1 MARLDACEKLSGAL
15 TKLKVEHQA
24 VKDELARLKNLPP
37 RPPQKP
43 SGMDKATDRGVSGGA
58 GAKSPAGEK
67 SSRRRGSQLDKL
79 TIAATV
85 VVRAKAPAGSR
96 HKGYEEIV
104 VQDLNLSPQV
114 TLYCRERWE
123 TPEGERIIAA
133 LDPGIVGGYGPNL
146 HRFVLA
152 LHFSGQVTCERIVAL
167 LNGMGVLISKRQVV
181 RLLTAKL
188 ETFRAEDEAVL
199 KAGLGGAYVT
209 VDDTGARHAGKSGYT
224 TQIGSDTFTVFR
236 TGPSKS
242 RLAFLSRLCGGTT
255 LYVIN
260 DAALD
265 YMKDRQ
271 LPQVAIGK
279 FADHKERIFS
289 RPEDW
294 ERHLQA
300 LDLTDLDVT
309 PDPVL
314 IASEGALWGAIRHQG
329 LLPDTVI
336 VSDDAGQFR
345 VGIHALCWVHAERLV
360 HKLVPANDKQ
370 RNAIE
375 VAKRMIWWFYGSLKE
390 YKLAPS
396 PQQAKVLRARFD
408 RIFNRGRTGYV
419 ILDRLLRRLFRHK
432 DALLRVL
439 DRPEIPLNTNASEND
454 IRAFVTKRKI
464 SGGTVSEHRF
474 VLALAFLRA
483 SHLRADRRASQRH
496 GGADFKAASR
506 APADG
511 QAGDVPRRR
520 RSGVESRSWR
530 RLCDGRRHRGAPRRQ
545 ERYLRAQVQVL
556 NHDLLVALVAR
567 AGRRLRPH
575 NHRRVNRQLVQL
587 AAASTARLLA
597 RGALGAGASRNTT
610 VRCLVHAGRLLR
622 RTRRQMPRRRPSQRP
637 CPALISR
644 VLLSPTAPPTAS
656 QRLKMRISFTSCSMA
671 GS

>member
-1 MARLDACEKLSGAL
+1 MATRIPDSLERLTQADLIGVVRELIGEVGRLRAENEKLGVGL

-24 VKDELARLKNLPP
+24 VKDELARLKKLPP

-43 SGMDKATDRGVSGGA
+43 SGMDKATDRGVSGDG
-58 GAKSPAGEK
+58 GDKSPEGEK

-79 TIAATV
+79 TIGETV

-104 VQDLNLSPQV
+104 VQDLSLSPQV
-114 TLYCRERWE
+114 TLYRRERWE
-123 TPEGERIIAA
+123 TPEGETIIAE
-133 LDPGIVGGYGPNL
+133 LDAGIVGGYGPNL
-146 HRFVLA
+146 HRLILA

-167 LNGMGVLISKRQVV
+167 LNGMGVMISKRQVV

-188 ETFRAEDEAVL
+188 ETFRAEDDAVL

-242 RLAFLSRLCGGTT
+242 RQAFLSRLCGGTA

-260 DAALD
+260 EAALG

-271 LPQVAIGK
+271 LPKAVIDK
-279 FADHKERIFS
+279 FADHQERIFS
-289 RPEDW
+289 RTEDW

-300 LDLTDLDVT
+300 LDLTNLKVT

-329 LLPDTVI
+329 LLQDTVV

-345 VGIHALCWVHAERLV
+345 VGVHALCWVHAERLV

-375 VAKRMIWWFYGSLKE
+375 VAKRMIWWFYRSLKE

-396 PQQAKVLRARFD
+396 SEQAQVLRARFD
-408 RIFNRGRTGYV
+408 RIFKRAGTGYV
-419 ILDRLLRRLFRHK
+419 MLDRLLRRLFRNK

-454 IRAFVTKRKI
+454 IRALVTKRKI
-464 SGGTVSEHRF
+464 SGGTVSPKGRDARDIMLG
-474 VLALAFLRA
+474 LAKTCMKLKISFYEFLGSRLGIAGPQIPPLA
-483 SHLRADRRASQRH
+483 
-496 GGADFKAASR
+496 
-506 APADG
+506 
-511 QAGDVPRRR
+511 
-520 RSGVESRSWR
+520 
-530 RLCDGRRHRGAPRRQ
+530 
-545 ERYLRAQVQVL
+545 
-556 NHDLLVALVAR
+556 
-567 AGRRLRPH
+567 
-575 NHRRVNRQLVQL
+575 QLV
-587 AAASTARLLA
+587 
-597 RGALGAGASRNTT
+597 
-610 VRCLVHAGRLLR
+610 
-622 RTRRQMPRRRPSQRP
+622 RP
-637 CPALISR
+637 
-644 VLLSPTAPPTAS
+644 APS
-656 QRLKMRISFTSCSMA
+656 
-671 GS
+671 

>member
-1 MARLDACEKLSGAL
+1 MTTGIPDSLERLSHTDLIGVVRELIGEVGRLRTENEKLSGAL

-24 VKDELARLKNLPP
+24 VRDELARLKNLPP

-58 GAKSPAGEK
+58 GAKSPAGDK

-79 TIAATV
+79 TIDATV

-396 PQQAKVLRARFD
+396 PQQAKRYFAKQLLSMPVEVLFDGIRSGAAVGDLLAEPNHRAVGVIERQLFSAGNTKAMVPSAGMAIRARDHQAMQYREIDRSLDVEAEPSTDKQGTDHLGTAGLPPQPTEHKIRADADPPQLGKLAAIEARQHDRAPRMPRCRCHQRIQHPGRLDLVPTSQRFD
-408 RIFNRGRTGYV
+408 
-419 ILDRLLRRLFRHK
+419 H
-432 DALLRVL
+432 ALHVPPALAGVL
-439 DRPEIPLNTNASEND
+439 DEIEILVGVSDIWNDKPPAS
-454 IRAFVTKRKI
+454 
-464 SGGTVSEHRF
+464 
-474 VLALAFLRA
+474 ALMLR
-483 SHLRADRRASQRH
+483 
-496 GGADFKAASR
+496 
-506 APADG
+506 
-511 QAGDVPRRR
+511 
-520 RSGVESRSWR
+520 W
-530 RLCDGRRHRGAPRRQ
+530 
-545 ERYLRAQVQVL
+545 
-556 NHDLLVALVAR
+556 
-567 AGRRLRPH
+567 
-575 NHRRVNRQLVQL
+575 
-587 AAASTARLLA
+587 
-597 RGALGAGASRNTT
+597 
-610 VRCLVHAGRLLR
+610 
-622 RTRRQMPRRRPSQRP
+622 
-637 CPALISR
+637 
-644 VLLSPTAPPTAS
+644 TAS
-656 QRLKMRISFTSCSMA
+656 FTIFCTRTA
-671 GS
+671 NV